1 MTPMAATEAQIL
13 VVLPQK
19 FSPTTWMG
27 LFAQIIF
34 SLQLVPC
41 NLAIVSIRDLQ
52 APFGVS
58 LSEGAILANYK
69 PSDS

>member
-1 MTPMAATEAQIL
+1 MTPMAAIEAQIL
-13 VVLPQK
+13 EVLPQK
-19 FSPTTWMG
+19 FSPAIWMG
-27 LFAQIIF
+27 PSVQIII
-34 SLQLVPC
+34 SLQLVPF
-41 NLAIVSIRDLQ
+41 NLTIANIRDLQ